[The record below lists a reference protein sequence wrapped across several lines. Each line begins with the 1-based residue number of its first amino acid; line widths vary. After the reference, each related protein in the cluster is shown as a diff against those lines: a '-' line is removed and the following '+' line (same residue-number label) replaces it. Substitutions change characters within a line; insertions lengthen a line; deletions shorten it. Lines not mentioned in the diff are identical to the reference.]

1 MGRKPS
7 GKPSIDRIRRAQKN
21 GDVYVYERTRVL
33 DEKTHKYK
41 SSQKL
46 LGRLP
51 DGENDVYGLL
61 LPTRP
66 KRKAVDPF
74 VSKPIQSTAIPESV
88 KLHTGM
94 IDIVSNICD
103 YSGLYAIFNEIL
115 SNETGILQKILT
127 CAWYDFT
134 SDGDTW
140 LGITNWSTKY
150 QGLLPYSHGPI
161 TKNIYHNLFAEIG
174 TREDIKTGLFQK
186 LCDGLENETLL
197 ALDSST
203 FFTESENLVNARN
216 AVHKDGQIKNVYKIV
231 YFYAI
236 NCRKPVAYAIIPGNI
251 PDSETVYNALIKLQM
266 LKLTHVEIVSDNGY
280 CTEPVIAL
288 YLEKDQPFLT
298 RIEADIK
305 WISPIVE
312 KNRSKLEHGWA
323 MMECDPKFSGYKTS
337 TQRTFIRRY
346 EEKGKTI
353 EKEINGK
360 VNVFIYFSSVNK
372 AKDDVYFRN
381 TFKEYKDDLLLGR
394 YLGDDQK
401 KVESFARKYMVIE
414 RDDCGNI
421 INISPNKA
429 ACEKKIKNSGYL
441 VLVSNKETR
450 LENALIHFRERE
462 YIEETIKNFKGHT
475 GGRKPR
481 VWNDDTLDGE
491 VFVQFVSLIMHDS
504 FESRINKL
512 KSTLALPNGN
522 IEHDTTEVLKTESK
536 LKSFLYRNS
545 LHDVLHWFD
554 AIVTREY
561 YEKDSD
567 TKWETVTETTKRDK
581 LFLNLLGII

>member
-7 GKPSIDRIRRAQKN
+7 GKPSIDRIRRIQKN
-21 GDVYVYERTRVL
+21 GYVYVYERTRVL
-33 DEKTHKYK
+33 DEETHKYK
-41 SSQKL
+41 SSQTL

-51 DGENDVYGLL
+51 DGSEDLYGEL

-66 KRKAVDPF
+66 KRKALNLF
-74 VSKPIQSTAIPESV
+74 VSNPSQPSIPESD
-88 KLHTGM
+88 KLRTGM

-103 YSGLYAIFNEIL
+103 YSGLYSVFNTIL
-115 SNETGILQKILT
+115 SDEAGIRQKILT
-127 CAWYDFT
+127 CAWYDFA

-140 LGITNWSTKY
+140 PGITNWSTKY
-150 QGLLPYSHGPI
+150 QGLLPYSSGPI
-161 TKNIYHNLFAEIG
+161 TKNMYHSLFAEIG
-174 TREDIKTGLFQK
+174 TREDIKIGLFQK
-186 LCDGLENETLL
+186 LCDGLEDETLL

-236 NCRKPVAYAIIPGNI
+236 NCRKPIAYAIIPGNI
-251 PDSETVYNALIKLQM
+251 PDSETVYNALLQLQM
-266 LKLTHVEIVSDNGY
+266 LRLNNVEIVSDNGY

-288 YLEKDQPFLT
+288 YLEKSQPFLT

-305 WISPIVE
+305 WISPIIE
-312 KNRSKLEHGWA
+312 KNRPKLEHGWV
-323 MMECDPKFSGYKTS
+323 MMDCDPKFSGYQTS
-337 TQRTFIRRY
+337 IHRTFIRRY
-346 EEKGKTI
+346 EENGKSI
-353 EKEINGK
+353 EKEVNGK
-360 VNVFIYFSSVNK
+360 VHVFIYFSSVNK

-401 KVESFARKYMVIE
+401 KIDAFARKYMVIE
-414 RDDCGNI
+414 RDEGGRI
-421 INISPNKA
+421 INITPNKA
-429 ACEKKIKNSGYL
+429 ACEKKLKTSGYL
-441 VLVSNKETR
+441 VLLSNKETD
-450 LENALIHFRERE
+450 LETALVNFRQRE

-481 VWNDDTLDGE
+481 VWSDDTLDGE

-504 FESRINKL
+504 FESRINKI

-522 IEHDTTEVLKTESK
+522 IEHDTSEVLKIENK

-545 LHDVLHWFD
+545 LHDVLQWFD

-561 YEKDSD
+561 YEKESD
-567 TKWETVTETTKRDK
+567 TKWDVVTETTKRDK
-581 LFLNLLGII
+581 LLLNLLGIV